1 MSQTPFPVQIA
12 VIVATARACGLLL
25 RWLGQPAVIGEMAAG
40 LLLGP
45 IALGA
50 AFPEFHAQLFSSASL
65 AGLSA
70 LSTLGLVLFMFLVGT
85 EVRVAQGV
93 LVQLKSAGAVGVLSM
108 LFPAGL
114 GLAVAPQLHRTLA
127 PPGVSFWP
135 FALFIAASMSVT
147 AFPVMARILKDRRL
161 THTPLGQL
169 SLNSAAFAD
178 VLAWVLLAITLAV
191 VGAKD
196 GQVSLVRIMVG
207 LPLFAA
213 FVFCVLKPALARL
226 MQSRAPY
233 EPPSDALLVTIVV
246 CLLLCAAVSEW
257 LNLHAVFGAFLFGT
271 CLPRDE
277 RFLRALT
284 ERLEPVT
291 ALVLMPIF
299 FALAG
304 LSTTPNGLNAS
315 GVSML
320 GLILVAAVAGKVIGG
335 TAGARISGF
344 GWRDSLATGALMNAR
359 GLMELIVLKVG
370 LDAGLIG
377 PELFTLLL
385 IMALVTTGMTGPLIL
400 LLSGTRHIEAAGVN
414 RPGI

>member
-1 MSQTPFPVQIA
+1 
-12 VIVATARACGLLL
+12 
-25 RWLGQPAVIGEMAAG
+25 
-40 LLLGP
+40 
-45 IALGA
+45 
-50 AFPEFHAQLFSSASL
+50 
-65 AGLSA
+65 
-70 LSTLGLVLFMFLVGT
+70 
-85 EVRVAQGV
+85 
-93 LVQLKSAGAVGVLSM
+93 
-108 LFPAGL
+108 
-114 GLAVAPQLHRTLA
+114 
-127 PPGVSFWP
+127 
-135 FALFIAASMSVT
+135 
-147 AFPVMARILKDRRL
+147 
-161 THTPLGQL
+161 
-169 SLNSAAFAD
+169 
-178 VLAWVLLAITLAV
+178 
-191 VGAKD
+191 
-196 GQVSLVRIMVG
+196 
-207 LPLFAA
+207 
-213 FVFCVLKPALARL
+213 
-226 MQSRAPY
+226 
-233 EPPSDALLVTIVV
+233 
-246 CLLLCAAVSEW
+246 LCAAVSEW

-284 ERLEPVT
+284 ERLEPVS

-320 GLILVAAVAGKVIGG
+320 GLILVAAVAGKVVGG